1 MKVMLA
7 CLLAILLVGF
17 SAPAL
22 AAKPEVYVAR
32 IEGPID
38 ERTAGYVERVISSAE
53 RADARAVVLQINTPG
68 GTLGATQE
76 IVQAESNAEALPI
89 ISYVGPRGAQAAS
102 AGTFVVM
109 GSDVAAMA
117 PQTRLGA
124 AHPVAADGGDI
135 PGDLRA
141 KATNDAAALMA
152 GLAEAHGRN
161 GGWAEDSVRE
171 SAAVD
176 AAEALELGVVEHVE
190 PDLRAVLEAADGE
203 RVGPKNVTLRLEG
216 SAIVR
221 EPPSFAERTGIPRYV
236 LWGAAALAA
245 LFAAAV
251 AFTYLRMRRLP
262 VSTGVEGM
270 IGEVGTVRRPVLG
283 NASGWLFV
291 HGELWRAVPESPDL
305 APIKAGAEVEVVALR
320 RGAVVVRPI
329 KKT

>member
-1 MKVMLA
+1 MKTLLA
-7 CLLAILLVGF
+7 CLLAILFVGF

-38 ERTAGYVERVISSAE
+38 DGMARYVGRVISSAE
-53 RADARAVVLQINTPG
+53 RAGARAVVLEINTPG
-68 GTLGATQE
+68 GPLGATQE
-76 IVQAESNAEALPI
+76 IVQAESNAEAVPV
-89 ISYVGPRGAQAAS
+89 ISYVGPQGAQAAS

-176 AAEALELGVVEHVE
+176 AAEALELGIVEHVE

-203 RVGPKNVTLRLEG
+203 RVEPKGITLRLDG
-216 SAIVR
+216 AAIVQ
-221 EPPSFAERTGIPRYV
+221 EPPTFAERAGFAAYV
-236 LWGAAALAA
+236 LWGAAALVA
-245 LFAAAV
+245 LFVAAV
-251 AFTYLRMRRLP
+251 AFTYFRMRRWR

-270 IGEVGTVRRPVLG
+270 IGEIGTVRRPILEG
-283 NASGWLFV
+283 ASGWVFV

-305 APIKAGAEVEVVALR
+305 VPIKAGAEVEVVALR
-320 RGAVVVRPI
+320 RGAVVVRPAG
-329 KKT
+329 KT

>member
-1 MKVMLA
+1 MKV
-7 CLLAILLVGF
+7 LLPYLFAITLLGF

-22 AAKPEVYVAR
+22 AAPPEVHVAR
-32 IEGPID
+32 IEGPIN
-38 ERTAGYVERVISSAE
+38 ERTAGYVARVISDAE
-53 RADARAVVLQINTPG
+53 RADARAVVLEINTPG

-76 IVQAESNAEALPI
+76 IVQAESNAEALPV

-124 AHPVAADGGDI
+124 AHPVAAGGRDI
-135 PGDLRA
+135 PGDLRE

-161 GGWAEDSVRE
+161 GVWAENAVRE

-176 AAEALELGVVEHVE
+176 AAEALELGIVEYVE

-203 RVGPKNVTLRLEG
+203 RVEPKNVTLRLEG
-216 SAIVR
+216 VAIVQR
-221 EPPSFAERTGIPRYV
+221 PPTFAERTGIPRYV
-236 LWGAAALAA
+236 LWSAAALAA
-245 LFAAAV
+245 LFVAAV
-251 AFTYLRMRRLP
+251 AFTYLRMRGLP
-262 VSTGVEGM
+262 VSTGAEGM
-270 IGEVGTVRRPVLG
+270 IGEVGTVRRPILQDAG
-283 NASGWLFV
+283 GWVFV

-305 APIKAGAEVEVVALR
+305 VPIKVGAEVEVVALR
-320 RGAVVVRPI
+320 RGAVVVRPMEGP
-329 KKT
+329 

>member
-1 MKVMLA
+1 MKLLLA
-7 CLLAILLVGF
+7 CLLAISFAGF
-17 SAPAL
+17 SASAL
-22 AAKPEVYVAR
+22 AATPEVFVAH

-38 ERTAGYVERVISSAE
+38 ERTAEYVGRVISSAE
-53 RADARAVVLQINTPG
+53 KAGARAVVLEINTPG

-76 IVQAESNAEALPI
+76 IVQAESNAEAVPV

-176 AAEALELGVVEHVE
+176 AAEALELGIVEHVE

-203 RVGPKNVTLRLEG
+203 RVEPKNVTLRLDG
-216 SAIVR
+216 AAIVR
-221 EPPSFAERTGIPRYV
+221 QPPTFAERTGIPRYV
-236 LWGAAALAA
+236 LWGAAALVA
-245 LFAAAV
+245 LFVAAV
-251 AFTYLRMRRLP
+251 AFTYFRMRRLP
-262 VSTGVEGM
+262 VTTGVEGM

-283 NASGWLFV
+283 DASGWVFV

-305 APIKAGAEVEVVALR
+305 APIKTGTEVEVVALR
-320 RGAVVVRPI
+320 RGTLVVRPLEPL
-329 KKT
+329 

>member
-1 MKVMLA
+1 MKVLLA
-7 CLLAILLVGF
+7 CLLAISFVGF
-17 SAPAL
+17 SASAL
-22 AAKPEVYVAR
+22 AATPEVHVAR

-53 RADARAVVLQINTPG
+53 EAGVRAVVLEIDTPG
-68 GTLGATQE
+68 GSLGATQE
-76 IVQAESNAEALPI
+76 IVRAESNASGVPV

-102 AGTFVVM
+102 AGTFVMM

-161 GGWAEDSVRE
+161 GDWAEDSVRE

-176 AAEALELGVVEHVE
+176 AAEALELGIVEHVE
-190 PDLRAVLEAADGE
+190 PDLRAVLDAADGE
-203 RVGPKNVTLRLEG
+203 RVGPKDVTLRLEG
-216 SAIVR
+216 AAIVQQ
-221 EPPSFAERTGIPRYV
+221 PPTFAERTGIPRYV

-245 LFAAAV
+245 LFVAAV
-251 AFTYLRMRRLP
+251 AYTYFTMRRWR

-270 IGEVGTVRRPVLG
+270 IGEIGTVRRPVLEG
-283 NASGWLFV
+283 ASGWVFV
-291 HGELWRAVPESPDL
+291 HGELWRALPESPDL
-305 APIKAGAEVEVVALR
+305 VPMKVGAEVEVVALR

-329 KKT
+329 EGP

>member
-1 MKVMLA
+1 MKVLLA
-7 CLLAILLVGF
+7 CLFAISFVGF

-22 AAKPEVYVAR
+22 AAKPEVHVAR

-38 ERTAGYVERVISSAE
+38 ERTAGYVGRVISSAE
-53 RADARAVVLQINTPG
+53 RAGARAVVLEINTPG
-68 GTLGATQE
+68 GALGATQE

-124 AHPVAADGGDI
+124 AHPVAADGKDI
-135 PGDLRA
+135 PGDLGA

-161 GGWAEDSVRE
+161 GGWAEDAVRE

-176 AAEALELGVVEHVE
+176 AAEALELGIVEYVE

-216 SAIVR
+216 AAIVQQ
-221 EPPSFAERTGIPRYV
+221 PPTFAERTGIPRYV
-236 LWGAAALAA
+236 LWGGAALAA
-245 LFAAAV
+245 LFVAAV
-251 AFTYLRMRRLP
+251 AYTYFTMRSWR
-262 VSTGVEGM
+262 VTTGVEGM

-283 NASGWLFV
+283 DASGWVFV

-305 APIKAGAEVEVVALR
+305 VPIKAGTEVEVVALR
-320 RGAVVVRPI
+320 RGAVVVRPMEGP
-329 KKT
+329 